1 MMLQTTGYNFDGY
14 RIVKYLKVVSSEVV
28 LGTGLFSS
36 IGSSVAD
43 FTGKRSG
50 AYERK
55 LEEGKE
61 SAIYNLEKKTTSLGG
76 NAIIG
81 IDIDYTN
88 FVGDVIG
95 VVATGTAVIIEEL
108 PEYSNSF
115 QSKVDVKNFNPDL
128 PFVPNNILI
137 TSKDNKCYASLSIID
152 IHKNNVTAI
161 ACNINFSTILDDEYQ
176 LNNVAF
182 YKFSEYDNNKYVFNN
197 LKNNRLSITIPI
209 TIPVEKIELLKAANV
224 KVIKYFD
231 SNKVVIPSENNTEWN
246 QKIESNMDE
255 SCNVSP
261 YTKLLAKIKSLQ
273 SAKEI
278 YEYCIE
284 FNNLN
289 NGILSPELLE
299 IVNSIALTERLYGN
313 MCKECVKRIEQF
325 IK

>member
-1 MMLQTTGYNFDGY
+1 MLITSGYNFEGY
-14 RIVKYLKVVSSEVV
+14 RISKYLGICSGECA
-28 LGTGLFSS
+28 LGTGFLSS
-36 IGSSVAD
+36 FGAGLAD
-43 FTGKRSG
+43 LLGTNSALYGDKLNKAREYAINNLINKANILG
-50 AYERK
+50 A
-55 LEEGKE
+55 
-61 SAIYNLEKKTTSLGG
+61 
-76 NAIIG
+76 NAIIA
-81 IDIDYTN
+81 IDVDYTV
-88 FVGDVIG
+88 FSADILG
-95 VVATGTAVIIEEL
+95 VTANGTAVIIEEL

-161 ACNINFSTILDDEYQ
+161 ACDINFSTILDDEYQ

-313 MCKECVKRIEQF
+313 MYKECVKRIEQF
-325 IK
+325 TK